1 MKYTVYFELFGKKM
15 KTEVEA
21 DNEQQA
27 RYAVLGKVIFHKI
40 EKSDMVKDVFNE
52 IFGRFRQ

>member
-1 MKYTVYFELFGKKM
+1 MKYTVYFELFGKKL

-27 RYAVLGKVIFHKI
+27 KYMVLGKVIFHKI